1 MRLLNLIGFVSCM
14 LAVGHVR
21 TGRHEPLHRCHLSQK
36 ELMFSLAC
44 KAAIVQ
50 VTFWHSSLPV
60 MWEIATGWRR

>member
-1 MRLLNLIGFVSCM
+1 MCMIG
-14 LAVGHVR
+14 LAYKIVPAFGLSSWTSMQAVADVAYS
-21 TGRHEPLHRCHLSQK
+21 GRK